1 MVPTFPVCKFLAI
14 DCPLS
19 TTKACAHG
27 ASEPLPMT
35 YVSALHH
42 GSTGA
47 GLSKCYIADD
57 VGVLDLGTAVGASEG
72 AFIGDLGVCGA
83 TLWA

>member
-1 MVPTFPVCKFLAI
+1 
-14 DCPLS
+14 
-19 TTKACAHG
+19 
-27 ASEPLPMT
+27 MT

-83 TLWA
+83 TLWAGVAWSCSLRWCWVGEYRA